1 MPGPIKVRQAVHLN
15 RKTMKEE
22 DKIKITYKIM
32 KTPAGKVMIPDVKRK
47 R

>member
-1 MPGPIKVRQAVHLN
+1 MPGPIKVRQPVHLN

-22 DKIKITYKIM
+22 DKIRLKFKTM
-32 KTPAGKVMIPDVKRK
+32 KLPNGKVMVPDVKRV